1 MNNNSG
7 STGIDGRDGPA
18 TVFIDGNGCATY
30 SVRDDV
36 ISHRGHT

>member
-1 MNNNSG
+1 MNFDIGATTVDG
-7 STGIDGRDGPA
+7 SDGPA
-18 TVFIDGNGCATY
+18 TVFIDGYGCATY